1 MDSKKVVVNVKQ
13 GKKLESDECNT
24 SKNCNPKDKISLI
37 GIRRQKNGR
46 YAAVITDRIRHKKV
60 WLGTFDTVEEA
71 SQAYFS
77 KKSEFE
83 NEKLSNQ
90 GKKKSK
96 RIRETRSIVEVY
108 KRGKYNS
115 EKSEELLNVKQ
126 GNENVNCEVFQ
137 IESAGESEIDVV
149 ISNSF
154 NGGTEQRIDSH
165 EIGTVEEAFR
175 IAKEGSRVMA
185 NVCGTKSSDD
195 CNNTTSCNPKVKVSL
210 IGTRR
215 QKNGRHAAVIT
226 DPFTHKRVWLGTF
239 DTVEEASQAYFSKKS
254 EFEKLRQ
261 QGNKQNTLKKKNC
274 DQIQQLESSSVVA
287 FLDTTASE
295 SGRAKRIDS
304 YKKTTHLIGA
314 HKSTKKGR
322 YQSEIKNP
330 ITKKRIWLGTFGS
343 AEEASHAFQSKKL
356 EFQKLVEEKQEQCTY
371 KQLKSEK
378 LVNLKQ
384 GQENVKCE
392 PFQPESASG
401 SPDIDIPFSNSSN
414 GGTVQ
419 SIDPD
424 KIDNQSKKFDLEL
437 ESNMN
442 VDLSAGEKQGQEDD
456 EDLWKGEWVQL
467 PGDDRAVMF
476 SLKLGLPIIDNYGSL
491 LGEFSTLDDLSICKT
506 EEGNNYISHSI

>member
-1 MDSKKVVVNVKQ
+1 MDSKKLVVNVKQ
-13 GKKLESDECNT
+13 GEKLEYDECNT

-77 KKSEFE
+77 KKSELE

-90 GKKKSK
+90 GNKKSK
-96 RIRETRSIVEVY
+96 RIRETRSIVEIY

-115 EKSEELLNVKQ
+115 EKSEELVNVKQ

-154 NGGTEQRIDSH
+154 NGGTEQRIDSY

-175 IAKEGSRVMA
+175 IAKEGSKVFNLGLMA
-185 NVCGTKSSDD
+185 NVCGTKSTDD
-195 CNNTTSCNPKVKVSL
+195 CNNTTGCNPKVKVSL
-210 IGTRR
+210 IGTRK
-215 QKNGRHAAVIT
+215 QKNGRYAAVIT
-226 DPFTHKRVWLGTF
+226 DPFTHKRVRLGTF

-254 EFEKLRQ
+254 EFEKLSQ
-261 QGNKQNTLKKKNC
+261 QGIKQNILKKKNC

-304 YKKTTHLIGA
+304 QKKKNHLIGA

-330 ITKKRIWLGTFGS
+330 ITKKRIWLGTFGI
-343 AEEASHAFQSKKL
+343 
-356 EFQKLVEEKQEQCTY
+356 EEKKKQSTY

-384 GQENVKCE
+384 GHENVKCE
-392 PFQPESASG
+392 PFQPES

-414 GGTVQ
+414 GGTIQ

-424 KIDNQSKKFDLEL
+424 KIGNQSKKFDLEL
-437 ESNMN
+437 ESNMPI
-442 VDLSAGEKQGQEDD
+442 DSSAGEKQGQEDD
-456 EDLWKGEWVQL
+456 EDSWKGEWVQL